1 MPGVVPDDKEN
12 DGNFFAKTKHMFCPP
27 PHHIEHKFYCSS
39 SKQKNILTYGQLY
52 HPLLILVPVL

>member
-1 MPGVVPDDKEN
+1 MIRKMTEIFSQRRN
-12 DGNFFAKTKHMFCPP
+12 TCFAPP